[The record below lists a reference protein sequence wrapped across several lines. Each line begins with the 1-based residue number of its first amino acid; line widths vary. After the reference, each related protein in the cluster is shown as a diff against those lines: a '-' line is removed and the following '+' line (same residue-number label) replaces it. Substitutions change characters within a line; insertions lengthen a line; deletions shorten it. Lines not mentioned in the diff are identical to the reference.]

1 MQKVNYRGKLL
12 ASASDMR
19 KATSNLGNER
29 RNLLLVLHNFFVVG
43 ANCIAALVD
52 GNGVRSNGV
61 AVRPRRRDWFR
72 RMLLGYPR
80 SVCALTIPVE
90 GYPRCEHLHPT
101 FPRRCCIRRGGAL
114 DHV

>member
-29 RNLLLVLHNFFVVG
+29 RNLLLVLHNFLVVG

-90 GYPRCEHLHPT
+90 GYFKQRRDANT
-101 FPRRCCIRRGGAL
+101 FIQRFRAGVAYGEGEL
-114 DHV
+114 